1 MGWSAAWPVAR
12 WSVPDN
18 VDVFNNLVAA
28 LGEREVLVPSGY
40 LSGQYDRFDPIRGQ
54 PTSGGPTGLKTVSS
68 LQKAIEQALGLSND
82 WRWWDRSRTQLYT
95 LANLLSDAFGSTQ
108 WTYDLTS
115 PPNTWVPPWP
125 EVFNELRLAINE
137 MDTLRRLPSTAT
149 VEQVDSVFRLTFGIT
164 NWPQDRA
171 DTLALFDGVDDGAGT
186 GLLCQVGLTA
196 VLFDSGADQ
205 QWFIDNRLMEI
216 TFDTSDLDG
225 YTVSQAWLQFDTQAS
240 PGSTDYSGTFTA
252 EVVNAAD
259 DVRATFASDSY
270 GYRSVVLPGS
280 DINTSGDSVFRCRSQ
295 KPNTDDRPAWSPPG
309 PNYQSTYREGFH
321 LGDTLRLIV
330 EVDFDYGA

>member
-12 WSVPDN
+12 WSVPDD

-28 LGEREVLVPSGY
+28 LGEREALVPSGY
-40 LSGQYDRFDPIRGQ
+40 LSGQYDRFDPVRGQ

-68 LQKAIEQALGLSND
+68 LQKAIDQALGLTND

-95 LANLLSDAFGSTQ
+95 LTDLLDDAFGSTQ

-125 EVFNELRLAINE
+125 EVFNELRLATNQ
-137 MDTLRRLPSTAT
+137 MNTLRRLFSTAE
-149 VEQVDSVFRLTFGIT
+149 VERVDSIFWWKTGAI

-171 DTLALFDGVDDGAGT
+171 DAFALFDGNDNGGGT
-186 GLLCQVGLTA
+186 RIYCQVGLTGI
-196 VLFDSGADQ
+196 LLDSGADQ
-205 QWFIDNRLMEI
+205 QWFIDSRQMVL
-216 TFDTSDLDG
+216 TFDTADLGG

-240 PGSTDYSGTFTA
+240 PGTTDYSGTFTA
-252 EVVNAAD
+252 EVVNDSD

-280 DINTSGDSVFRCRSQ
+280 DINTSGDSVFRVRSQ